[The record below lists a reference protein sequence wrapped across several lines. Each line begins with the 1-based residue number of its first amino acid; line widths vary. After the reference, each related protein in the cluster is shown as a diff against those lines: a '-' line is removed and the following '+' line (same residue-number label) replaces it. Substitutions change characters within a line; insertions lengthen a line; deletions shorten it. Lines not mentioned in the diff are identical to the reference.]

1 MPSSMIVSQAATL
14 LNAVVA
20 QQTGIASL
28 ANISSN
34 ADFVS
39 VAQTALLTGRDP
51 VLNAMSQVWK
61 RTVFAARPYNQPL
74 ASLAMP
80 MDRYGNA
87 LRKISFEAKPM
98 VDDDAFKWPAT
109 YDAGQTPP
117 LGDGNSVDQY
127 KISKSRVLQ
136 TNFYGSASYEQT
148 FTIFQR
154 QFDVAFSSAE
164 EFVQFNNAMI
174 TERRND
180 RERYE
185 EGKARLMQLN
195 YIASILDEGATDR
208 VIHLLSEYNALTGIT
223 PALTAQTVMQ
233 PGNFEAFIRWM
244 YSRIRSLVGL
254 MRESSDKFQT
264 VITGYNILRHTN
276 PENVRVAISRPFL
289 EMIRSMVLSNLY
301 NADMM
306 TLPTYEAIDFW
317 QSIDSPQ
324 GINTTPVYTDT
335 SGAVVTA
342 SGAVTSNAVIG
353 LIHDRD
359 ALGYALLDERVN
371 VSPYNG
377 AGDYWNEFYKFR
389 MMAIQDMT
397 EKGLVLCL
405 D

>member
-20 QQTGIASL
+20 QQTGTASL

-34 ADFVS
+34 DDFIS

-117 LGDGNSVDQY
+117 LGDGQSVDQY

-195 YIASILDEGATDR
+195 YIASILDEGSTDR
-208 VIHLLSEYNALTGIT
+208 VIHLLSEYNTLTGIT

-244 YSRIRSLVGL
+244 YSRIRTLVGL

>member
-117 LGDGNSVDQY
+117 LGDGQSVDQY

-208 VIHLLSEYNALTGIT
+208 VVHLLSEYNTLTGIT

-244 YSRIRSLVGL
+244 YSRIRTLVGL

>member
-14 LNAVVA
+14 LNAVIA
-20 QQTGIASL
+20 QQTGTASL

-34 ADFVS
+34 DDFIS

-98 VDDDAFKWPAT
+98 VDDEAFEWPAT

-117 LGDGNSVDQY
+117 IGDGNSVDMF
-127 KISKSRVLQ
+127 KISKSRLLQ
-136 TNFYGSASYEQT
+136 TNFYGSASYSQC

-154 QFDVAFSSAE
+154 QFDVAMNDAA
-164 EFVQFNNAMI
+164 EFVAFNNAMI

-195 YIASILDEGATDR
+195 YIASILDEGNTDR
-208 VIHLLSEYNALTGIT
+208 VIHALTEYNTLTGLT
-223 PALTAQTVMQ
+223 LTATTVFQ
-233 PGNFEAFIRWM
+233 PGNFEGFIRWL
-244 YSRIRSLVGL
+244 YSRIRTAVGL

-264 VITGYNILRHTN
+264 VITGYNILRHSN
-276 PENVRVAISRPFL
+276 PENIRVALYRPIL

-317 QSIDSPQ
+317 QSIDTPQ
-324 GINTTPVYTDT
+324 GINTTPVYTGT
-335 SGAVVTA
+335 NGAVKTA
-342 SGAVTSNAVIG
+342 SAAVTNNTVIG
-353 LIHDRD
+353 VIHDRD

-371 VSPYNG
+371 VTPYN
-377 AGDYWNEFYKFR
+377 ASGDYWNEFYKFR
-389 MMAIQDMT
+389 MMAIQDLT
-397 EKGLVLCL
+397 EKGLVICL

>member
-14 LNAVVA
+14 LNAVIA
-20 QQTGIASL
+20 QQTGTASL

-34 ADFVS
+34 DDFIS

-98 VDDDAFKWPAT
+98 VDDEAFNWPAT
-109 YDAGQTPP
+109 YDAGQSPP
-117 LGDGNSVDQY
+117 LGDGNSVDMF
-127 KISKSRVLQ
+127 KISKSRLLQ
-136 TNFYGSASYEQT
+136 TNFYGSASYSQC

-154 QFDVAFSSAE
+154 QFDVAMNDAAE
-164 EFVQFNNAMI
+164 FLAFNNAMI

-195 YIASILDEGATDR
+195 FIASILDEGNTDR
-208 VIHLLSEYNALTGIT
+208 VVHALTEYNTLTGLT
-223 PALTAQTVMQ
+223 LTATTVFQ
-233 PGNFEAFIRWM
+233 PGNFEGFIRWL
-244 YSRIRSLVGL
+244 YSRIRTLVGL

-276 PENVRVAISRPFL
+276 PENVRVALYRPIL

-317 QSIDSPQ
+317 QSIDTPQ
-324 GINTTPVYTDT
+324 GINTTPVYTGT
-335 SGAVVTA
+335 NGAVKTA
-342 SGAVTSNAVIG
+342 SGAVTNNTVIG

-371 VSPYNG
+371 VTPYN
-377 AGDYWNEFYKFR
+377 ASGDYWNEFYKFR
-389 MMAIQDMT
+389 MMAIQDVT
-397 EKGLVLCL
+397 EKAVVLCL

>member
-1 MPSSMIVSQAATL
+1 MPSSMMVSQAATL

-20 QQTGIASL
+20 QQTGQ
-28 ANISSN
+28 SN
-34 ADFVS
+34 LTAITNGADFIS

-87 LRKISFEAKPM
+87 LRKISPEAKNM
-98 VDDDAFKWPAT
+98 EDDEGFKWPAA
-109 YDAGQTPP
+109 YDAGQSPP
-117 LGDGNSVDQY
+117 LGNGQSIDMY
-127 KISKSRVLQ
+127 KIAKQRVLQ
-136 TNFYGSASYEQT
+136 TNFYGSAAYEQKY
-148 FTIFQR
+148 TIFER

-164 EFVQFNNAMI
+164 EFVRFNNACI

-180 RERYE
+180 RERFE
-185 EGKARLMQLN
+185 EGKARILQLN
-195 YIASILDEGATDR
+195 FIASILDEGATDR
-208 VIHLLSEYNALTGIT
+208 VIHLLSEYNTLTGAS
-223 PALTAQTVMQ
+223 PAFTAQTIMQ

-244 YSRIRSLVGL
+244 YSRIRSLIGL
-254 MRESSDKFQT
+254 MRESSNKVQT
-264 VITGYNILRHTN
+264 NITGYTILRHTN
-276 PENVRVAISRPFL
+276 PENTRVALYRPFL

-317 QSIDSPQ
+317 QSIDSPDS
-324 GINTTPVYTDT
+324 ISTTPVYTDST
-335 SGAVVTA
+335 GAVATA
-342 SGAVTSNAVIG
+342 SAVSSSTVIG

-359 ALGYALLDERVN
+359 ALGYALLDDRVN
-371 VSPYNG
+371 VTPYNA
-377 AGDYWNEFYKFR
+377 AGDYWNEFYKARF
-389 MMAIQDMT
+389 MGIQDMT
-397 EKGLVLCL
+397 EKGIVLCL